1 MADWIAR
8 LCELLTKSSNIFFIE
23 LHTFK
28 SYRTSQSRICYVH
41 RIIQSEL
48 RNNSLHGA
56 KSGHRPR
63 LQVWTVFQKWC
74 DTYNVFCTFHAKE
87 FLMCILKYSLK
98 SPKSSKNLCIL
109 ETMLCQQN
117 QSKLKYFMCNYDKD
131 LKYIFNMI

>member
-1 MADWIAR
+1 MGIAR
-8 LCELLTKSSNIFFIE
+8 LCELLTKELQHIFYRITYFQVVPYKSIKNMLCPSNYSI
-23 LHTFK
+23 
-28 SYRTSQSRICYVH
+28 RTSEQFTPRSKVRTPTKIA
-41 RIIQSEL
+41 SL
-48 RNNSLHGA
+48 NSIS
-56 KSGHRPR
+56 KMI
-63 LQVWTVFQKWC
+63 
-74 DTYNVFCTFHAKE
+74 DTYNVFCTFQAKE